1 MKVTALE
8 EYGLRCMVLLAR
20 SGTEHPLTLPEFG
33 VREGVSTPYA
43 GKLLMILKKSG
54 LVRAVRGR
62 NGGYVL
68 AIPPEEISLKQV
80 FDALGQPV
88 FSTNHCDR
96 YTGENEICV
105 HQGGCSVRNIWETF
119 EGITRTLL
127 ERISLAELA
136 SGDVDFLKEINFTFG
151 DKDGGNRI

>member
-20 SGTEHPLTLPEFG
+20 IGSEHPLTLPEFG
-33 VREGVSTPYA
+33 TREGVSIPYA

-54 LVRAVRGR
+54 LVKAVRGR
-62 NGGYVL
+62 RGGYVL
-68 AIPPEEISLKQV
+68 AHPAEDIPLKRI

-96 YTGENEICV
+96 YSGDNETCV
-105 HQGGCSVRNIWETF
+105 HRGRCSVKNIWQTF
-119 EGITRTLL
+119 EDITSTLL
-127 ERISLAELA
+127 ERITLAELA
-136 SGDVDFLKEINFTFG
+136 SGKVDYLKDISFTFNNG
-151 DKDGGNRI
+151 DGGN